1 MYAELVVVVV
11 YMLEEIQVWNRY
23 WYFAVN
29 TGIFFFAMHTSI
41 SLAVMEE
48 ILAYAIRNLIPVF
61 LCLP

>member
-1 MYAELVVVVV
+1 MARPIFIHI

-41 SLAVMEE
+41 SLAMMEE